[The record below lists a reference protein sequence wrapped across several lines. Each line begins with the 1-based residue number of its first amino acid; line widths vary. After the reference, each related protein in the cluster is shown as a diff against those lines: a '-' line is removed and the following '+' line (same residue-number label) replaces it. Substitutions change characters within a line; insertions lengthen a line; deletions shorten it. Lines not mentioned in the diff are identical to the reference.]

1 MARECQTFLR
11 EQERV
16 IIGMKETFNRNKMV
30 IKKHTTPYPMMKRVL
45 YIDTQFLHISSTTT
59 PIRLRVL

>member
-1 MARECQTFLR
+1 M
-11 EQERV
+11 
-16 IIGMKETFNRNKMV
+16 IIGMKETFHRKKMDMK
-30 IKKHTTPYPMMKRVL
+30 IHTTPSPMMKRVL